1 MTWGGLTVLD
11 RTSIT
16 SNIPLHTQT
25 HTKIHTFKHDFKT
38 NPAAFST
45 QKREFNAHT
54 QEKYTHVLN
63 KQTHLSKISSSP
75 DCFRPNSTALF
86 GHVKGVR
93 REAKASEALVWPVF
107 SLHPLHLQEEPSE
120 EVEPAFIQN
129 KKTTKSGVV
138 KRTAGLRPRQRTR
151 ELSPRLKKVTTQSR
165 FPE

>member
-11 RTSIT
+11 RTSTT
-16 SNIPLHTQT
+16 SNIPSHTQT
-25 HTKIHTFKHDFKT
+25 HTKIHTFKRAFKT

-45 QKREFNAHT
+45 QEREFDAHG

-75 DCFRPNSTALF
+75 DCFRPNSTVLF

-107 SLHPLHLQEEPSE
+107 SLRP
-120 EVEPAFIQN
+120 PARTFRRN
-129 KKTTKSGVV
+129 LV
-138 KRTAGLRPRQRTR
+138 KRSKLPSSRTRKLPRLGLSSAQQRTR
-151 ELSPRLKKVTTQSR
+151 ELSPRPNKVTTQSR